1 MTYAPIGHNAAHIV
15 MEKCGMKYY
24 KDGVGHGVKGKS
36 YRIKNNK

>member
-1 MTYAPIGHNAAHIV
+1 MAYAPIGHNAAHIV

-24 KDGVGHGVKGKS
+24 KDGVGHGVHGKF